1 MVISITKIHSEPFY
15 QLKMAGSPNVDS
27 KLRQLI
33 LDLYQNEAVKF
44 GNFTLKSGIQS
55 PVYFDLRVI
64 VSYPKLMNVVSELMW
79 DKVEKVN
86 CHFECICGVPY
97 TALPIA
103 TCICVGH
110 NYPMLIRRKEAKDYG
125 TKKMIE
131 GHFKPGDICL
141 IIEDVVTSG
150 TSVWET
156 VKTLNEVDIK
166 VTDAIVLLDRQQ
178 GATTVLR
185 KKGINVHSVCT
196 LSQVLDVLSS
206 TGNLDQDTVKRTK
219 QFIQEN
225 RFDQTND
232 NLCQKKKIKTYSERV
247 ETCTHPLVKQLYS
260 IMEVKKSNL
269 ALSVDL
275 TNSQQILQTVDKLG
289 PHVCIVKT
297 HVDIIE
303 DFSPQFTA
311 SLRDLA
317 TKHNFLIF
325 EDRKFGDIG
334 QTVKCQYEGGIYKI
348 SSWAD
353 IVNAHPVP
361 GDGVIKGLKEVGTER
376 NRGCLLV
383 AEMSSA
389 GSLAKNDYTKGAI
402 KMAEDHKDFVIGF
415 ISQSR
420 LTEDYNFVHMTPGV
434 KLSSGGDA
442 LGQQY
447 ITPEEAI
454 LKKGAD
460 VIIVG
465 RGILATDNP
474 VQTAIQYKEAGYKAY
489 EESLNTN

>member
-1 MVISITKIHSEPFY
+1 
-15 QLKMAGSPNVDS
+15 MAGAANVGD
-27 KLRQLI
+27 KLCNLI
-33 LDLYQNEAVKF
+33 LELHKKEAVKF

-64 VSYPKLMNVVSELMW
+64 VSYPKLMKIVAELMW
-79 DKVEKVN
+79 DLVEKDN
-86 CHFECICGVPY
+86 CHFESICGVPY

-103 TCICVGH
+103 TVLSVDH

-131 GHFKPGDICL
+131 GHYKPGEVCL
-141 IIEDVVTSG
+141 IVEDVVTSG
-150 TSVWET
+150 TSVLET
-156 VKTLNEVDIK
+156 VQTLGDVNIK
-166 VTDAIVLLDRQQ
+166 VTDAVVLMDREQ
-178 GATTVLR
+178 GAKTTL
-185 KKGINVHSVCT
+185 KNKGINVHSVCT

-206 TGNLDQDTVKRTK
+206 AGKLDQDTVNRTK
-219 QFIQEN
+219 QFIQQN
-225 RFDQTND
+225 RFDVPNSSD
-232 NLCQKKKIKTYSERV
+232 SSQKKKSQTYKERSS
-247 ETCTHPLVKQLYS
+247 TCTHPLVQQLYK
-260 IMEVKKSNL
+260 IMHLKKSNL

-275 TNSQQILQTVDKLG
+275 QNSQQILQTVDKLG
-289 PHVCIVKT
+289 PHLCIVKT

-317 TKHNFLIF
+317 AKHNFLIF

-334 QTVKCQYEGGIYKI
+334 KTVKSQYEGGIYKI

-361 GDGVIKGLKEVGTER
+361 GDGVVKGLKEAVTGTSK
-376 NRGCLLV
+376 GCLLV

-389 GSLAKNDYTKGAI
+389 GSLARNEYTKGAI

-415 ISQSR
+415 ICQSR
-420 LTEDYNFVHMTPGV
+420 LIDDYNFVHMTPGV
-434 KLSSGGDA
+434 KLSEGGDS

-447 ITPEEAI
+447 KTPEEAI

-465 RGILATDNP
+465 SGILATDDP
-474 VQTAIQYKEAGYKAY
+474 VQAAIQYKEAGYKAY
-489 EESLNTN
+489 EESLKN